1 MLFKKFRHKKIEE
14 ILDEINRKDLVKRY
28 LLLALGC
35 FVLAFAFNVFFNQYG
50 IVCFGV
56 SGLSIVMSKFGIPNS
71 LFILVVNIFLLILS
85 YFMLGVKKTRNAIVG
100 SLLFPMFVWLTDFF
114 VPYLSFDNVEMLVIA
129 IFGGV
134 LSGLIVSP
142 FEVILYGFLVLY
154 LITFMIDR
162 VVLGISQS
170 KAFYIVTDS
179 QEEVRQFLLSI
190 PDGGVTLINARGGF
204 SNHKETLLLGVVPT
218 RQYFIVKEGLKQID
232 KNIFFL
238 ACDAYEVSSRKK

>member
-114 VPYLSFDNVEMLVIA
+114 VPY
-129 IFGGV
+129 
-134 LSGLIVSP
+134 
-142 FEVILYGFLVLY
+142 
-154 LITFMIDR
+154 
-162 VVLGISQS
+162 
-170 KAFYIVTDS
+170 
-179 QEEVRQFLLSI
+179 
-190 PDGGVTLINARGGF
+190 
-204 SNHKETLLLGVVPT
+204 
-218 RQYFIVKEGLKQID
+218 
-232 KNIFFL
+232 
-238 ACDAYEVSSRKK
+238 